1 MIPKFYLCRY
11 MIGQTIIAANN
22 FGAGQLLENAA
33 AGASLVA
40 DGFNQLWEQTLTGG
54 LYASLCKVGVLFAV
68 GSLALFMVQWGKQ
81 MLDGEEQR
89 AISELIWPLVVALF
103 LANNGKMLASSTL
116 MLRTYINTVN
126 NYVLEYTAADADLR
140 AAYQQGIGQAAVE
153 AAVGNAIQQCRSA
166 QLSNQEQIECL
177 KQAKEDLQAKFPSI
191 FKGDKGEG
199 IGAWVFQG
207 LDKIDQAAQEADGGS
222 NPIEGIANK
231 LTAASSAAIGAVV
244 TSLITTLLLALNN
257 AYQWGLELALLLTAL
272 IGPLAVGGS
281 LMPIGT
287 KAIVGWLTGFFTVA
301 IAKLSFNII
310 LGLAGQLVA
319 TAQAS
324 QPMIFLAF
332 IGIVAPFLATGIA
345 AGGGM
350 AVLTQLTKGAE
361 WVATGATAAGNVA
374 LSATISRISKTI
386 KK

>member
-1 MIPKFYLCRY
+1 MLNKIQLIF
-11 MIGQTIIAANN
+11 AANVY
-22 FGAGQLLENAA
+22 GAGDLLENAA
-33 AGASLVA
+33 AGASSLA
-40 DGFNQLWEQTLTGG
+40 DGFNELWKETLEGG

-81 MLDGEEQR
+81 MLNSEEQR
-89 AISELIWPLVVALF
+89 AYSELIWPLIVALL
-103 LANNGKMLASSTL
+103 LANNGKVLASSTL
-116 MLRTYINTVN
+116 ALREYVNTVN

-166 QLSNQEQIECL
+166 QLSNEEQIECL
-177 KQAKEDLQAKFPSI
+177 KRAKAELETKFPDI
-191 FKGDKGEG
+191 FKGDKGGG
-199 IGAWVFQG
+199 IGGWVLQG
-207 LDKIDQAAQEADGGS
+207 LDKIDQAAAEAEEGS

-244 TSLITTLLLALNN
+244 TTLITSILLALNN
-257 AYQWGLELALLLTAL
+257 AYQWGVELALLLTAL

-281 LMPIGT
+281 LMPIGS
-287 KAIVGWLTGFFTVA
+287 KAIFGWLTGFFTVA

-310 LGLAGQLVA
+310 VGLAGQLIA
-319 TAQAS
+319 TSKAS

-332 IGIVAPFLATGIA
+332 IGIVAPLLATGIA
-345 AGGGM
+345 AGGGI
-350 AVLTQLTKGAE
+350 AVFTQISNSAQWVGSAVGSA
-361 WVATGATAAGNVA
+361 VATGVSGGTQIAISAAIKNIGN
-374 LSATISRISKTI
+374 

>member
-1 MIPKFYLCRY
+1 
-11 MIGQTIIAANN
+11 MIGQAVIAANN

-81 MLDGEEQR
+81 MLNGEEQR
-89 AISELIWPLVVALF
+89 AVAELIWPLVVALL
-103 LANNGKMLASSTL
+103 LANNGKILASGTL
-116 MLRTYINTVN
+116 MLRGYINTVN

-177 KQAKEDLQAKFPSI
+177 KQAKEELQAKFPNI
-191 FKGDKGEG
+191 FQGDKGEG
-199 IGAWVFQG
+199 IGGWVLQG

-244 TSLITTLLLALNN
+244 TSFITSLLLALNN

-319 TAQAS
+319 SAQAS

-350 AVLTQLTKGAE
+350 AVLTQLNKGAE
-361 WVATGATAAGNVA
+361 WVASGATTAGSVA

>member
-1 MIPKFYLCRY
+1 MQIY
-11 MIGQTIIAANN
+11 MIGQAVIAANN

-81 MLDGEEQR
+81 MLNGEEQR
-89 AISELIWPLVVALF
+89 AVAELIWPLVVALL
-103 LANNGKMLASSTL
+103 LANNGKILASGTL
-116 MLRTYINTVN
+116 MLRGYINTVN

-177 KQAKEDLQAKFPSI
+177 QQAKEELQAKFPNI
-191 FKGDKGEG
+191 FQGDKGEG
-199 IGAWVFQG
+199 IGGWVLQG

-244 TSLITTLLLALNN
+244 TSFITSLLLALNN

-350 AVLTQLTKGAE
+350 AVLTQLNKGAE
-361 WVATGATAAGNVA
+361 WVASGATTAGSVA

>member
-1 MIPKFYLCRY
+1 
-11 MIGQTIIAANN
+11 MIGQAVIAANN

-81 MLDGEEQR
+81 MLNGEEQR
-89 AISELIWPLVVALF
+89 AVAELIWPLVVALL
-103 LANNGKMLASSTL
+103 LANNGKILASGTL
-116 MLRTYINTVN
+116 MLRGYINTVN

-177 KQAKEDLQAKFPSI
+177 KQAKEELQAKFPNI
-191 FKGDKGEG
+191 FQGDKGEG
-199 IGAWVFQG
+199 IGSWVLQG

-244 TSLITTLLLALNN
+244 TSFITSLLLALNN

-319 TAQAS
+319 SAQAS

-350 AVLTQLTKGAE
+350 AVLTQLNKGAE
-361 WVATGATAAGNVA
+361 WVASGATTAGSVA

>member
-1 MIPKFYLCRY
+1 

-54 LYASLCKVGVLFAV
+54 LYASLCKFGVLFAV

-81 MLDGEEQR
+81 MLNGEEHK
-89 AISELIWPLVVALF
+89 AISELIWPLLVAL
-103 LANNGKMLASSTL
+103 LLTNNGKMLASTTL
-116 MLRTYINTVN
+116 MLREYINTVN
-126 NYVLEYTAADADLR
+126 NYILEYTAADADLR
-140 AAYQQGIGQAAVE
+140 AAYQQGIGQTAVE

-177 KQAKEDLQAKFPSI
+177 KQAKEELQAKFPNI

-207 LDKIDQAAQEADGGS
+207 LDKIDQAAKEADGGN
-222 NPIEGIANK
+222 NPIQGIANK
-231 LTAASSAAIGAVV
+231 LTAGYSAAIGAVV
-244 TSLITTLLLALNN
+244 TSLITTLLLALNI
-257 AYQWGLELALLLTAL
+257 AYQWGLELSFLLTAL

-287 KAIVGWLTGFFTVA
+287 KAIIGWLTGFFTIA

-345 AGGGM
+345 AGAGM

-361 WVATGATAAGNVA
+361 WIATGATAAGNVA
-374 LSATISRISKTI
+374 LSATISRISKTV

>member
-1 MIPKFYLCRY
+1 
-11 MIGQTIIAANN
+11 MIGQAVIAANN

-81 MLDGEEQR
+81 MLNGEEQK
-89 AISELIWPLVVALF
+89 AVAELIWPLVVALL
-103 LANNGKMLASSTL
+103 LANNGKILASGTL
-116 MLRTYINTVN
+116 MLRGYINTVN
-126 NYVLEYTAADADLR
+126 NYVLEYTAADTDLR

-177 KQAKEDLQAKFPSI
+177 KQAKEELQAKFPNI
-191 FKGDKGEG
+191 FQGDKGEG
-199 IGAWVFQG
+199 IGGWVLQG

-244 TSLITTLLLALNN
+244 TSFITSLLLALNN

-350 AVLTQLTKGAE
+350 AVLTQLNKGAE
-361 WVATGATAAGNVA
+361 WVASGATTAGSVA

>member
-1 MIPKFYLCRY
+1 MQIY
-11 MIGQTIIAANN
+11 MIGQAVIAANN

-81 MLDGEEQR
+81 MLNGEEQR
-89 AISELIWPLVVALF
+89 AVAELIWPLVVALL
-103 LANNGKMLASSTL
+103 LANNGKILASGTL
-116 MLRTYINTVN
+116 MLRGYINTVN

-177 KQAKEDLQAKFPSI
+177 QQAKEELQAKFPNI
-191 FKGDKGEG
+191 FQGDKGEG
-199 IGAWVFQG
+199 ISGWVLQG

-244 TSLITTLLLALNN
+244 TSFITSLLLALNN

-350 AVLTQLTKGAE
+350 AVLTQLNKGAE
-361 WVATGATAAGNVA
+361 WVASGATTAGSVA

>member
-1 MIPKFYLCRY
+1 
-11 MIGQTIIAANN
+11 MIGQAVIAANN

-33 AGASLVA
+33 AGASLVT

-81 MLDGEEQR
+81 MLNGEEQR
-89 AISELIWPLVVALF
+89 AVAELIWPLVVALL
-103 LANNGKMLASSTL
+103 LANNGKILASGTL
-116 MLRTYINTVN
+116 MLRGYINTVN

-177 KQAKEDLQAKFPSI
+177 QQAKEELQAKFPNI
-191 FKGDKGEG
+191 FQGDKGEG
-199 IGAWVFQG
+199 ISGWVLQG

-244 TSLITTLLLALNN
+244 TSFITSLLLALNN

-319 TAQAS
+319 SAQAS

-350 AVLTQLTKGAE
+350 AVLTQLNKGAE
-361 WVATGATAAGNVA
+361 WVASGATTAGSVA